1 LTHSDCQ
8 DGTYSSQP
16 CRPTE
21 KNVKYGS
28 RKVWRI
34 GMSQRLERM
43 EENRKGMEREE
54 MRKKD
59 EREWEGR

>member
-1 LTHSDCQ
+1 
-8 DGTYSSQP
+8 
-16 CRPTE
+16 
-21 KNVKYGS
+21 
-28 RKVWRI
+28 
-34 GMSQRLERM
+34 MSQRLERM

>member
-1 LTHSDCQ
+1 
-8 DGTYSSQP
+8 
-16 CRPTE
+16 
-21 KNVKYGS
+21 
-28 RKVWRI
+28 
-34 GMSQRLERM
+34 M